1 MYKKW
6 RINRALSYMSFL
18 FTSGLKKIV
27 SHEGALNSRPGTD
40 AQVDEGLSSVFRVSV
55 KTAYVLHSLTQGCL
69 APSWVAFFFPSRFS
83 FYFLPIENQRIFF
96 YIFFQDKAKTNY
108 FFLNSI
114 YARNV
119 FFQIYTIVYFLN
131 PIYMGIIYM
140 GILFICSY
148 WVRGCRYI
156 LKLFFNFNYL
166 VTVYPGDALHFT

>member
-6 RINRALSYMSFL
+6 QLNRALSYMSFL

-55 KTAYVLHSLTQGCL
+55 KTAYVLHSLTQGVL
-69 APSWVAFFFPSRFS
+69 GPQLGRVFFFLF
-83 FYFLPIENQRIFF
+83 FFLKIFF
-96 YIFFQDKAKTNY
+96 LFSSDRKSEIFFFTVWESKYFFQDKAKTNY

-119 FFQIYTIVYFLN
+119 FVQIYTLVYFLN

-156 LKLFFNFNYL
+156 LKLFL
-166 VTVYPGDALHFT
+166 ISII

>member
-6 RINRALSYMSFL
+6 QLNRALSCMSFL

-27 SHEGALNSRPGTD
+27 SHKGALNSRPGTD

-55 KTAYVLHSLTQGCL
+55 KTAYVLHSLTQGVL
-69 APSWVAFFFPSRFS
+69 GPQLGGVFFFF
-83 FYFLPIENQRIFF
+83 FFFLKIFF
-96 YIFFQDKAKTNY
+96 LFSSDRKPEIFFFSQSESQNIFFQDKAKRNY

-119 FFQIYTIVYFLN
+119 FVQIYTIVYFLN

-148 WVRGCRYI
+148 WARGCRYI
-156 LKLFFNFNYL
+156 LKLFL
-166 VTVYPGDALHFT
+166 ISII

>member
-6 RINRALSYMSFL
+6 RLNGALSYMSFL

-55 KTAYVLHSLTQGCL
+55 KTAYVLHSLTQGVL
-69 APSWVAFFFPSRFS
+69 GPQLGGVFFSLKIFFLFS
-83 FYFLPIENQRIFF
+83 FDRKPEIFF
-96 YIFFQDKAKTNY
+96 SQSESQNIFFMTKQKQTI

-119 FFQIYTIVYFLN
+119 FFQIYT
-131 PIYMGIIYM
+131 
-140 GILFICSY
+140 CSY

-156 LKLFFNFNYL
+156 LKLFF
-166 VTVYPGDALHFT
+166 

>member
-1 MYKKW
+1 MHKKW
-6 RINRALSYMSFL
+6 QLNRALSYMSFL
-18 FTSGLKKIV
+18 FTSGLKKIM

-55 KTAYVLHSLTQGCL
+55 KTAYVLHSLTQGVL
-69 APSWVAFFFPSRFS
+69 GPQLGGVFFFFPQDFP
-83 FYFLPIENQRIFF
+83 FYFLPIENQRK
-96 YIFFQDKAKTNY
+96 YFFQDKAKTNY

-119 FFQIYTIVYFLN
+119 FVQIYTIVYFLN
-131 PIYMGIIYM
+131 PIYMGIKYM

-156 LKLFFNFNYL
+156 LKLFL
-166 VTVYPGDALHFT
+166 ISTV